1 MIQTLVKINE
11 IIKKAFENGRLIILL
26 GAGAS
31 FSSKTRDNKNI
42 PLAIELAKKIS
53 DEAGFPYNEETLSEV
68 YQAAVTT
75 IGSQRVIEIL
85 SKYFKNTNPSDDYK
99 SLVKLPLTRIYT
111 LNIDDCFE
119 RAFNSIHSLNSKRSL
134 DVFRNNDPLKEVD
147 QFFHRTDLIKLNG
160 DILNPKDGFIFS
172 EQEYA
177 QGSSK
182 EPLWY
187 SELARDYSRNVFLFI
202 GSKLKEP
209 LLWHQIEKY
218 KARTGIESGFS
229 YVLTPDNLS
238 EIQKISLDSYKV
250 KHIQGTM
257 SDFITWFNTNYP
269 EGYTPK
275 EIITSQ
281 RPELQGLIDHSFE
294 ISLFDKVMPV
304 SISSLSLLDA
314 REETGIREFYKGFK
328 PSWADIVLDVP
339 ATLNKTNVFKDIIIN
354 DYKHNTLG
362 GLYLIKGSA
371 GSGKSTALK
380 QIALSLS
387 KETNFPVYYLDENK
401 HDFIE
406 LIKLLDD
413 KNGKTPYFLCL
424 ERLGYFYR
432 HLLEIFKIG
441 SKAIFIAAENSRI
454 LQKKLPQTFYQ
465 FISRD
470 IDMSEIEYNDVPKI
484 LEKIEKYGSWLRL
497 SKMTERQRIDE
508 LYRKSRRQL
517 LIGLLEVTSGLGF
530 HEIIKND
537 YISITDE
544 SERYLIVLA
553 GIATLQNTVANEITL
568 SRALESL
575 QLNND
580 VEKLCNNLVDI
591 VHLNSKNEINTR
603 HRLYIENLFTQ
614 HISLNV
620 IETAIAAYISAF
632 TVYPFP
638 IITHLNLSESMV
650 YKYLVNAKSLLK
662 LLNKDKTRI
671 LNIYKRFEKKLEQEG
686 LFLMQY
692 GLALRMFDE
701 HTRAY
706 QMFQQASIAY
716 PNSAHIEHALA
727 VQLLILC
734 FESSK
739 DIAAYY
745 LEKAVTILNNL
756 KQLPNDKFF
765 GEQIDSYPIK
775 TLSEGHVCVL
785 DYLDRKEEAKIFAR
799 TYYDAIDRLERK
811 DGTIKLNATK
821 EKLMKYALH
830 GTSFSFNW
838 R

>member
-1 MIQTLVKINE
+1 MNE

-31 FSSKTRDNKNI
+31 FSSKTREYNNI
-42 PLAIELAKKIS
+42 PLAFELS
-53 DEAGFPYNEETLSEV
+53 QLLSEEVGLPYDGESLSEV

-75 IGSQRVIEIL
+75 VGLPRVVEIL
-85 SKYFKNTNPSDDYK
+85 SKYFKNTIPSEEYK
-99 SLVKLPLTRIYT
+99 SLIKLPLTRVYT

-119 RAFNSIHSLNSKRSL
+119 RAFNSVHSLSSSRSL
-134 DVFRNNDPLKEVD
+134 DIFRNNDPLKEVD

-187 SELARDYSRNVFLFI
+187 SELARDFSRNVFLFI

-209 LLWHQIEKY
+209 LMWHQIEKY
-218 KARTGIESGFS
+218 KARTGLDTGFS
-229 YVLTPDNLS
+229 YVLTPDTLS
-238 EIQKISLDSYKV
+238 KIQELSLNNYKV

-257 SDFITWFNTNYP
+257 SDFIEWFNITYP
-269 EGYTPK
+269 NGYTPK
-275 EIITSQ
+275 QIITSQ
-281 RPELQGLIDHSFE
+281 RPELEGLIDNFFE
-294 ISLFDKVMPV
+294 ISIFDKVMPV

-314 REETGIREFYKGFK
+314 REESGIREFYKGFK
-328 PSWADIVLDVP
+328 PTWADIVLNIP
-339 ATLNKTNVFKDIIIN
+339 ADLIRTNQFKEFIIN
-354 DYKHNTLG
+354 DYKYNDLG
-362 GLYLIKGSA
+362 SLYLIKGSA

-387 KETNFPVYYLDENK
+387 KETDYPVYYLDENK
-401 HDFIE
+401 HDFLE
-406 LIKLLDD
+406 LIKLLDE
-413 KNGKTPYFLCL
+413 KNENSPYFLCL

-432 HLLEIFKIG
+432 QLLEVFKIG

-454 LQKKLPQTFYQ
+454 LQKKLPDSFYQ
-465 FISRD
+465 FIKRD
-470 IDMSEIEYNDVPKI
+470 IDLSEIEYADVPNI

-497 SKMTERQRIDE
+497 SRMSEQQRINE
-508 LYRKSRRQL
+508 LYKKSRQQL

-537 YISITDE
+537 FISITDE
-544 SERYLIVLA
+544 SEKYLIVLA
-553 GIATLQNTVANEITL
+553 GIATLQNTVSSEITI

-575 QLNND
+575 KLNND

-591 VHLNSKNEINTR
+591 VHLNRKYEISTR

-614 HISLNV
+614 HINLDM
-620 IETAIAAYISAF
+620 IENAIIAYISAF

-638 IITHLNLSESMV
+638 IITHLNPSESMV

-662 LLNKDKTRI
+662 LLNKEKQRI
-671 LNIYKRFEKKLEQEG
+671 LNVYQKFEKKLEQEG

-701 HTRAY
+701 HKSAY
-706 QMFQQASIAY
+706 QMLQQASIAY

-734 FESSK
+734 FNSPKET
-739 DIAAYY
+739 AAYY

-765 GEQIDSYPIK
+765 GEQVDSYPIK
-775 TLSEGHVCVL
+775 TLSEGHISVL
-785 DYLDRKEEAKIFAR
+785 EHLDRKDEAIIFAR
-799 TYYDAIDRLERK
+799 TYYEAIDRLEKK
-811 DGTIKLNATK
+811 DKTVQLTSTK
-821 EKLMKYALH
+821 EKLMKYVLN
-830 GTSFSFNW
+830 GTPIPFDW

>member
-1 MIQTLVKINE
+1 MNE

-31 FSSKTRDNKNI
+31 FSSKTREYKNI
-42 PLAIELAKKIS
+42 PLAFELS
-53 DEAGFPYNEETLSEV
+53 QLLSEEVGLPYDGESLSEV

-75 IGSQRVIEIL
+75 VGLPRVIEIL
-85 SKYFKNTNPSDDYK
+85 SKYFKNTIPSEEYK
-99 SLVKLPLTRIYT
+99 SLIKLPLTRVYT

-119 RAFNSIHSLNSKRSL
+119 RAFNSVHSLNSSRSL
-134 DVFRNNDPLKEVD
+134 DIFGNNDPLKEVD

-187 SELARDYSRNVFLFI
+187 SELARDFSRNVFLFI

-209 LLWHQIEKY
+209 LMWHQIEKY
-218 KARTGIESGFS
+218 KARTSLDTGFS
-229 YVLTPDNLS
+229 YVLTPDKLS
-238 EIQKISLDSYKV
+238 KIQEISLNNNKV

-257 SDFITWFNTNYP
+257 SDFIEWFNLTYP
-269 EGYTPK
+269 NGYTPK
-275 EIITSQ
+275 QIITSQ
-281 RPELQGLIDHSFE
+281 RPELEGLIDNSFE
-294 ISLFDKVMPV
+294 VSIFDKVMPV

-314 REETGIREFYKGFK
+314 REESGIREFYKGFK
-328 PSWADIVLDVP
+328 PTWADIVLNVP
-339 ATLNKTNVFKDIIIN
+339 ADLIRTNRFKEVIIN
-354 DYKHNTLG
+354 DYKYNDLG

-387 KETNFPVYYLDENK
+387 KETDYPVYYLDENK
-401 HDFIE
+401 HDFLE
-406 LIKLLDD
+406 LIKLLDE
-413 KNGKTPYFLCL
+413 KNENSPYFLCL

-432 HLLEIFKIG
+432 QLLEVFKIG

-454 LQKKLPQTFYQ
+454 LQKKLPDSFYQ
-465 FISRD
+465 FIKRE
-470 IDMSEIEYNDVPKI
+470 IDLSEIEYADVPNI

-497 SKMTERQRIDE
+497 SRMSEQQRINE
-508 LYRKSRRQL
+508 LYKKSRQQL

-537 YISITDE
+537 FISITDE
-544 SERYLIVLA
+544 SEKYLIVLA
-553 GIATLQNTVANEITL
+553 GIATLQNTVSSEITI

-575 QLNND
+575 KLNND

-591 VHLNSKNEINTR
+591 VHLNRKYEISTR

-614 HISLNV
+614 HINLDV
-620 IETAIAAYISAF
+620 IENAIIAYISAF

-638 IITHLNLSESMV
+638 IITHLNPSESMV

-662 LLNKDKTRI
+662 LLNKEKQRI
-671 LNIYKRFEKKLEQEG
+671 LNVYQKFEKKLEQEG

-701 HTRAY
+701 HKSAY
-706 QMFQQASIAY
+706 QMLQQASIAY

-734 FESSK
+734 FNSPKET
-739 DIAAYY
+739 AAYY

-775 TLSEGHVCVL
+775 TLSEGHISVL
-785 DYLDRKEEAKIFAR
+785 EHLDRTDEAKIFAR
-799 TYYDAIDRLERK
+799 SYYEAIDRLERK
-811 DGTIKLNATK
+811 DRTVKLTSTK
-821 EKLMKYALH
+821 EKLMKYILN
-830 GTSFSFNW
+830 GTPISFDW

>member
-1 MIQTLVKINE
+1 MNE

-31 FSSKTRDNKNI
+31 FSSKTREYKNI
-42 PLAIELAKKIS
+42 PLAFELS
-53 DEAGFPYNEETLSEV
+53 TLLSEEVGLPYDGESLSEV
-68 YQAAVTT
+68 YQAAVTI
-75 IGSQRVIEIL
+75 IGLPRVVEIL
-85 SKYFKNTNPSDDYK
+85 SKYFKNTIPSEEYK
-99 SLVKLPLTRIYT
+99 SLIKLPLTRVYT

-119 RAFNSIHSLNSKRSL
+119 RAFNSVHSLSSSRSL
-134 DVFRNNDPLKEVD
+134 DIFRNNDPLKEVD

-187 SELARDYSRNVFLFI
+187 SELARDFSRNVFLFI

-209 LLWHQIEKY
+209 LMWHQIEKY
-218 KARTGIESGFS
+218 KARTGLDTGFS
-229 YVLTPDNLS
+229 YVLTPDTLS
-238 EIQKISLDSYKV
+238 TIQELSLNNYKV

-257 SDFITWFNTNYP
+257 SDFIEWFNITYP
-269 EGYTPK
+269 NGYTPK
-275 EIITSQ
+275 QIITSQ
-281 RPELQGLIDHSFE
+281 RPELQGLIDNSFE
-294 ISLFDKVMPV
+294 VSLFDKVMPV

-314 REETGIREFYKGFK
+314 REESGIREFYKGFK
-328 PSWADIVLDVP
+328 PTWADIVLNIP
-339 ATLNKTNVFKDIIIN
+339 ADLIRTNKFKEIIIN
-354 DYKHNTLG
+354 DYKYNNLG
-362 GLYLIKGSA
+362 SLYLIKGSA

-387 KETNFPVYYLDENK
+387 KETDYPVYYLDENK
-401 HDFIE
+401 HDFLE
-406 LIKLLDD
+406 LIKLLDE
-413 KNGKTPYFLCL
+413 KNENSPYFLCL

-432 HLLEIFKIG
+432 QLLEIFKIG

-454 LQKKLPQTFYQ
+454 LQKKLPNSFYQ
-465 FISRD
+465 FIKRD
-470 IDMSEIEYNDVPKI
+470 IDLSEIEYADVPNI

-497 SKMTERQRIDE
+497 SRMSEQQRINE
-508 LYRKSRRQL
+508 LYKKSRQQL

-537 YISITDE
+537 FISITDE

-553 GIATLQNTVANEITL
+553 GIATLQNTVSSEITI

-575 QLNND
+575 KLNND

-591 VHLNSKNEINTR
+591 VHLNRKYEISTR

-614 HISLNV
+614 HISLDV
-620 IETAIAAYISAF
+620 IENAIIAYISAF

-638 IITHLNLSESMV
+638 IITHLNSSESMV

-662 LLNKDKTRI
+662 LLNKEKGRI
-671 LNIYKRFEKKLEQEG
+671 LNVYQKFEKKLEQEG

-701 HTRAY
+701 HKSAY
-706 QMFQQASIAY
+706 QMLQQASIAY

-734 FESSK
+734 FNSPKET
-739 DIAAYY
+739 AAYY
-745 LEKAVTILNNL
+745 LEKAVTILNTL

-765 GEQIDSYPIK
+765 GEQVDSYPIK
-775 TLSEGHVCVL
+775 TLSEGHISVL
-785 DYLDRKEEAKIFAR
+785 EHLDRKDEAKIFAR
-799 TYYDAIDRLERK
+799 TYYEAIDRLEKK
-811 DGTIKLNATK
+811 DKTVQLTSTK
-821 EKLMKYALH
+821 EKLMKYVLN
-830 GTSFSFNW
+830 GTPITFDW

>member
-1 MIQTLVKINE
+1 MNE

-31 FSSKTRDNKNI
+31 FSSKTREYKNI
-42 PLAIELAKKIS
+42 PLAFELS
-53 DEAGFPYNEETLSEV
+53 TLLSEEVGLPYDGESLSEV
-68 YQAAVTT
+68 YQAAVTI
-75 IGSQRVIEIL
+75 IGLPRVVEIL
-85 SKYFKNTNPSDDYK
+85 SKYFKNTIPSEEYK
-99 SLVKLPLTRIYT
+99 SLIKLPLTRVYT

-119 RAFNSIHSLNSKRSL
+119 RAFNSVHSLSSSRSL
-134 DVFRNNDPLKEVD
+134 DIFRNNDPLKEVD

-187 SELARDYSRNVFLFI
+187 SELARDFSRNVFLFI

-209 LLWHQIEKY
+209 LMWHQIEKY
-218 KARTGIESGFS
+218 KARTGLDTGFS
-229 YVLTPDNLS
+229 YVLTPDTLS
-238 EIQKISLDSYKV
+238 TIQELSLNNYKV

-257 SDFITWFNTNYP
+257 SDFIEWFNITYP
-269 EGYTPK
+269 NGYTPK
-275 EIITSQ
+275 QIITSQ
-281 RPELQGLIDHSFE
+281 RPELQGLIDNSFE
-294 ISLFDKVMPV
+294 VSLFDKVMPV

-314 REETGIREFYKGFK
+314 REESGIREFYKGFK
-328 PSWADIVLDVP
+328 PTWADIVLNIP
-339 ATLNKTNVFKDIIIN
+339 ADLIRTNKFKEIIIN
-354 DYKHNTLG
+354 DYKYNDLG
-362 GLYLIKGSA
+362 SLYLIKGSA

-387 KETNFPVYYLDENK
+387 KETDYPVYYLDENK
-401 HDFIE
+401 HDFLE
-406 LIKLLDD
+406 LIKLLDE
-413 KNGKTPYFLCL
+413 KNENSPYFLCL

-432 HLLEIFKIG
+432 QLLEIFKRG

-454 LQKKLPQTFYQ
+454 LQKKLPNSFYQ
-465 FISRD
+465 FIKRD
-470 IDMSEIEYNDVPKI
+470 IDLSEIEYADVPNI

-497 SKMTERQRIDE
+497 SRMSEQQRINE
-508 LYRKSRRQL
+508 LYKKSRQQL

-537 YISITDE
+537 FISITDE

-553 GIATLQNTVANEITL
+553 GIATLQNTVSSEITI

-575 QLNND
+575 KLNND

-591 VHLNSKNEINTR
+591 VHLNRKYEISTR

-614 HISLNV
+614 HISLDV
-620 IETAIAAYISAF
+620 IENAIIAYISAF

-638 IITHLNLSESMV
+638 IITHLNSSESMV

-662 LLNKDKTRI
+662 LLNKEKGRI
-671 LNIYKRFEKKLEQEG
+671 LNVYQKFEKKLEQEG

-701 HTRAY
+701 HKSAY
-706 QMFQQASIAY
+706 QMLQQASIAY

-734 FESSK
+734 FNSPKET
-739 DIAAYY
+739 AAYY
-745 LEKAVTILNNL
+745 LEKAVTILNTL

-765 GEQIDSYPIK
+765 GEQVDSYPIK
-775 TLSEGHVCVL
+775 TLSEGHISVL
-785 DYLDRKEEAKIFAR
+785 EHLDRKDEAKIFAR
-799 TYYDAIDRLERK
+799 TYYEAIDRLEKK
-811 DGTIKLNATK
+811 DKTVQLTSTK
-821 EKLMKYALH
+821 EKLMKYVLN
-830 GTSFSFNW
+830 GTPITFDW

>member
-1 MIQTLVKINE
+1 MNE
-11 IIKKAFENGRLIILL
+11 IIKKAFENGRLVILL

-31 FSSKTRDNKNI
+31 FSSKTREYKNI
-42 PLAIELAKKIS
+42 PLAFELS
-53 DEAGFPYNEETLSEV
+53 TLLSEEVGLPYDGESLSEV
-68 YQAAVTT
+68 YQAAVTI
-75 IGSQRVIEIL
+75 IGLPRVVEIL
-85 SKYFKNTNPSDDYK
+85 SKYFKNTIPSEEYK
-99 SLVKLPLTRIYT
+99 SLIKLPLTRVYT

-119 RAFNSIHSLNSKRSL
+119 RAFNSVHSLSSSRSL
-134 DVFRNNDPLKEVD
+134 DIFRNNDPLKEVD

-187 SELARDYSRNVFLFI
+187 SELARDFSRNVFLFI

-209 LLWHQIEKY
+209 LMWHQIEKY
-218 KARTGIESGFS
+218 KARTGLDTGFS
-229 YVLTPDNLS
+229 YVLTPDTLS
-238 EIQKISLDSYKV
+238 TIQELSLNNYKV

-257 SDFITWFNTNYP
+257 SDFIEWFNITYP
-269 EGYTPK
+269 NGYTPK
-275 EIITSQ
+275 QIITSQ
-281 RPELQGLIDHSFE
+281 RPELQGLIDNSFE
-294 ISLFDKVMPV
+294 VSLFDKVMPV

-314 REETGIREFYKGFK
+314 REESGIREFYKGFK
-328 PSWADIVLDVP
+328 PTWADIVLNIP
-339 ATLNKTNVFKDIIIN
+339 ADLIRTNKFKEIIIN
-354 DYKHNTLG
+354 DYKYNDLG
-362 GLYLIKGSA
+362 SLYLIKGSA

-387 KETNFPVYYLDENK
+387 KETDYPVYYLDENK

-406 LIKLLDD
+406 LIKLLDE
-413 KNGKTPYFLCL
+413 KNENSPYFLCL

-432 HLLEIFKIG
+432 QLLEVFKIG

-454 LQKKLPQTFYQ
+454 LQKKLPNSFYQ
-465 FISRD
+465 FIKRD
-470 IDMSEIEYNDVPKI
+470 IDLSEIEYADVPNI

-497 SKMTERQRIDE
+497 SRMSEQQRINE
-508 LYRKSRRQL
+508 LYKKSRQQL

-537 YISITDE
+537 FISITDE

-553 GIATLQNTVANEITL
+553 GIATLQNTVSSEITI

-575 QLNND
+575 KLNND

-591 VHLNSKNEINTR
+591 VHLNRKYEISTR

-614 HISLNV
+614 HISLDV
-620 IETAIAAYISAF
+620 IENAIIAYISAF

-638 IITHLNLSESMV
+638 IITHLNSSESMV

-662 LLNKDKTRI
+662 LLNKEKGRI
-671 LNIYKRFEKKLEQEG
+671 LNVYQKFEKKLEQEG

-701 HTRAY
+701 HKSAY
-706 QMFQQASIAY
+706 QMLQQASIAY

-734 FESSK
+734 FNSPKET
-739 DIAAYY
+739 AAYY
-745 LEKAVTILNNL
+745 LEKAVTILNTL

-765 GEQIDSYPIK
+765 GEQVDSYPIK
-775 TLSEGHVCVL
+775 TLSEGHISVL
-785 DYLDRKEEAKIFAR
+785 EHLDRKDEAKIFAR
-799 TYYDAIDRLERK
+799 TYYEAIDRLEKK
-811 DGTIKLNATK
+811 DKTVQLTSTK
-821 EKLMKYALH
+821 EKLMKYVLN
-830 GTSFSFNW
+830 GTPITFDW